1 MKRRGLISVLLL
13 GFGLVSLVNAQDSKM
28 EKESKMEKDSKMQMD
43 SKMKKESKMEKDS
56 KMQMDSKMEKE
67 SKMQMD
73 SKMKKESKMEKD
85 SKMQKES
92 EMQMDSKMQK
102 DSKMH
107 EGSMMKEVALH
118 EYCPVAY
125 LAAGKAVKGDAM
137 YSSTYKG
144 KTYYFV
150 EADAKKLF
158 DATPAKYLPK
168 YDGYC
173 ATAMAMGKKIE
184 SDPEIFSVHKGATYL
199 FSSKEAKAAFDSD
212 PNGTIINANKHF
224 AAKAKM

>member
-1 MKRRGLISVLLL
+1 MKHRGLVTALLL
-13 GFGLVSLVNAQDSKM
+13 GFWLVSSVSAQESKMGMDQKMKKESTMEKDSKM
-28 EKESKMEKDSKMQMD
+28 QKDQKMKKESTMEKDSKMQM
-43 SKMKKESKMEKDS
+43 
-56 KMQMDSKMEKE
+56 
-67 SKMQMD
+67 
-73 SKMKKESKMEKD
+73 
-85 SKMQKES
+85 
-92 EMQMDSKMQK
+92 

-125 LAAGKAVKGDAM
+125 SAAGKALKGNAM

-150 EADAKKLF
+150 GADIKKMF
-158 DATPAKYLPK
+158 DASPTKYLPK

-173 ATAMAMGKKIE
+173 ATAMAVGKWVE
-184 SDPEIFSVHKGATYL
+184 SDPEIFTVHKGNTYL
-199 FSSKEAKAAFDSD
+199 FSNKEAKAAFDSD
-212 PNGTIINANKHF
+212 PDETIAKAGKYF